1 MRFRTPIT
9 SSLVLALAVC
19 AGCSVAGDAAQR
31 PAAGPQ
37 LIVKF
42 KSGTL
47 GCNDD
52 GIARLSTQAGVR
64 LRLLRP
70 MSGDACVIRLQ
81 EPSDRAG
88 TAAALSAIR
97 AVPAVE
103 YVEPDAPMRTS

>member
-1 MRFRTPIT
+1 M
-9 SSLVLALAVC
+9 SSLILALAFC
-19 AGCSVAGDAAQR
+19 AGCSIAGDVIQR

-47 GCNDD
+47 DCNDD

-64 LRLLRP
+64 LRWVRP

-81 EPSDRAG
+81 DPSDRVA
-88 TAAALSAIR
+88 TRAALLAIR

-103 YVEPDAPMRTS
+103 YVEPDAVMRTS